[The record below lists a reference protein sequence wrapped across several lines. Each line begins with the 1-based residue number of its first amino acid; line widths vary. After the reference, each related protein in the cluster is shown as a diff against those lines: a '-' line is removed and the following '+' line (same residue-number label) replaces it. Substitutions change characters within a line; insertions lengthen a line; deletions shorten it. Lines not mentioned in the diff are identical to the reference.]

1 MQTLRNND
9 GFKVIKRS
17 AKRKRA
23 DLSLRLTSMIDM
35 FTILLVFLLK
45 NFSAEGQIISVSPD
59 LKLPVSTA
67 QKPPEVASVIAITEN
82 LVLLDGKPII
92 EAKNLMIGEQL
103 IIPELFSELKK
114 IRSLSE
120 KVGELSTSIAFT
132 GKISIQADRE
142 LPYIV
147 IKKIMFTCGQ
157 VGFNDM
163 LLAVNK
169 PD

>member
-17 AKRKRA
+17 AKRKGA
-23 DLSLRLTSMIDM
+23 DSSLRLTSMIDM

-67 QKPPEVASVIAITEN
+67 QKPPEVASIIAITEN
-82 LVLLDGKPII
+82 LVLLDGKPVVD
-92 EAKNLMIGEQL
+92 AKNLMIGEQL
-103 IIPELFSELKK
+103 IIPELYSELKK
-114 IRSLSE
+114 IRSLNE
-120 KVGELSTSIAFT
+120 KVGEISSSIAFT

>member
-1 MQTLRNND
+1 
-9 GFKVIKRS
+9 
-17 AKRKRA
+17 
-23 DLSLRLTSMIDM
+23 MIDM

-82 LVLLDGKPII
+82 LLMLDGKPVI
-92 EAKNLMIGEQL
+92 EVNNLMIGEQL
-103 IIPELFSELKK
+103 IIPELHSELRK

-120 KVGELSTSIAFT
+120 KVGELSSSMTFT

>member
-17 AKRKRA
+17 AKRRRA
-23 DLSLRLTSMIDM
+23 DVSLRLTSMIDM

-67 QKPPEVASVIAITEN
+67 QKPPEVASVIAITQN
-82 LVLLDGKPII
+82 LVLLDGKPVV
-92 EAKNLMIGEQL
+92 EARNLMIGEQL
-103 IIPELFSELKK
+103 IIPELYSELKK
-114 IRSLSE
+114 IRRLNE
-120 KVGELSTSIAFT
+120 KVGEISSSIAFT

-147 IKKIMFTCGQ
+147 IKKVMFTCGQ

>member
-1 MQTLRNND
+1 MSHNNN
-9 GFKVIKRS
+9 GFQVIKR
-17 AKRKRA
+17 AGRRKRG
-23 DLSLRLTSMIDM
+23 DFSLRLTSMIDM

-45 NFSAEGQIISVSPD
+45 NFSTEGQIITVAPD

-67 QKPPEVASVIAITEN
+67 QKAPEVASVIAITEN
-82 LVLLDGKPII
+82 LVLLDGKRVT
-92 EAKNLMIGEQL
+92 EVKDLMIDEKL
-103 IIPELFSELKK
+103 IIPELFAELKK
-114 IRSLSE
+114 LRSLSE
-120 KVGELSTSIAFT
+120 RVGELSSSFGFT

-142 LPYIV
+142 LPYLV

-163 LLAVNK
+163 LLNVNK

>member
-1 MQTLRNND
+1 MQANQNSNS
-9 GFKVIKRS
+9 FKPISRG
-17 AKRKRA
+17 ARKKKSEI
-23 DLSLRLTSMIDM
+23 SLRLTSMIDM

-45 NFSAEGQIISVSPD
+45 NFSAEGQIISVAED

-67 QKPPEVASVIAITEN
+67 EKPPEVASVIAITEN
-82 LVLLDGKPII
+82 ILLLDGKSLVDVASLTQS
-92 EAKNLMIGEQL
+92 EKL
-103 IIPELFSELKK
+103 IIPELFAELKK
-114 IRSLSE
+114 LRSLSE
-120 KVGELSTSIAFT
+120 RVGALSSTISFT

-142 LPYIV
+142 LPYLV

-163 LLAVNK
+163 LLTVSK